1 MLILKRAPIESN
13 LEDYCVLED
22 GVVIGRIFKSPG
34 APQDRQWMWATG
46 HNGDI
51 RKVDTWAEGG
61 SVAARTGTSA
71 FPGKRLRERARRR
84 RLIVSSRK
92 WRVQGRSQ
100 KQINEGFCNDRQ
112 R

>member
-1 MLILKRAPIESN
+1 M
-13 LEDYCVLED
+13 LED

-71 FPGKRLRERARRR
+71 FPESDFAKGRAPA
-84 RLIVSSRK
+84 VD
-92 WRVQGRSQ
+92 RVVKEMARPRPIT
-100 KQINEGFCNDRQ
+100 KTDK
-112 R
+112 

>member
-46 HNGDI
+46 HDGDI

-71 FPGKRLRERARRR
+71 FPGKRLRERARA
-84 RLIVSSRK
+84 
-92 WRVQGRSQ
+92 G
-100 KQINEGFCNDRQ
+100 D
-112 R
+112 